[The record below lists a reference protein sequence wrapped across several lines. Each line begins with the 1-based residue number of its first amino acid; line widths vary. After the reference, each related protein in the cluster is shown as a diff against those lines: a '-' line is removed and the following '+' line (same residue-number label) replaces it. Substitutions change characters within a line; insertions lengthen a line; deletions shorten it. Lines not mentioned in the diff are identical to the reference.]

1 MFENRSLY
9 RRLVDRPG
17 LVSFPVTSCQTNL
30 QILAERNLTSEAT
43 RCVLEYRGYIESFGE
58 RFPTF
63 LTTLK
68 PFPFNDPA
76 PAIIRDMIRATALAR
91 VGPMA
96 SVAGAISE
104 YVGKDLLS
112 VSSEVI
118 IENGGDI
125 FIKVNSP
132 ITIGIFAGASPLS
145 MKVGLRLDRP
155 EKPFSVCTS
164 SGTVGHSLSFGSA
177 DAVCIVSD
185 SATLADAAATSVG
198 NRVKSEKH
206 IDEAIDFGKHIPGVQ
221 GIVVVV
227 GSKMGLWGD
236 VELVSLT
243 KKA

>member
-1 MFENRSLY
+1 MFENRSAY

-30 QILAERNLTSEAT
+30 QILADRNFTPEAT
-43 RCVLEYRGYIESFGE
+43 RFVLEHRGYIESFGK

-63 LTTLK
+63 LTSLK
-68 PFPFNDPA
+68 PFPSHNPA
-76 PAIIRDMIRATALAR
+76 PPIVRDMIRASSLAK

-104 YVGKDLLS
+104 HVGRDLLT
-112 VSSEVI
+112 VSNEVI
-118 IENGGDI
+118 IENGGDV
-125 FIKVNSP
+125 FIKVNGP
-132 ITIGIFAGASPLS
+132 ITIGVFAGSSPLS
-145 MKVGLRLDRP
+145 MKVGLHVNRP
-155 EKPFSVCTS
+155 EQPFSVCTS
-164 SGTVGHSLSFGSA
+164 SGTLGHSLSFGSA
-177 DAVCIVSD
+177 DAVCILSD
-185 SATLADAAATSVG
+185 SASLADAAATSVG

-206 IDEAIDFGKHIPGVQ
+206 IDEAIAFGKQIQGVQ
-221 GIVVVV
+221 GIVIVV